1 MIHRLRRRFI
11 AIAMTSVTLV
21 MCLMALSMNVFNFL
35 STDGALSDT
44 LRVIYENQGSI
55 PPPPEG
61 GPDGPPGGRFT
72 QETPYSTRYFILAYR
87 GDGTLELA
95 DMRHIAAVT
104 EEDADTYLSI
114 ALAHGEGMGYT
125 EEYKYCVIHTGE
137 DRYVAIFLDCQQE
150 LYSVRTFAWISLLV
164 VAVCVILVYIL
175 IWLFS
180 KKAIEP
186 TVKSVEKQKQFITDA
201 SHELKTPLTVI
212 TTSLKVLEME
222 IGGQKWIDKARG
234 QAEKM
239 AELVDSLVTLARLDE
254 ERQPLRYS
262 RFDISSAVE
271 DAAEGFRDFAAAQ
284 GHEMVL
290 DIAPALTYYGDEY
303 AVRQLVSI
311 LLDDAVKY
319 ADSGGGILLSLKGE
333 RRGVVLR
340 TSNPC
345 SGMDPAELDR
355 LFDHFYRPDRSRSK
369 RTGGYGIGLSIAKGI
384 AEAHRGAIRAELP
397 AEGEICF
404 IVTLR

>member
-21 MCLMALSMNVFNFL
+21 MCLMALSINVFNFL

-125 EEYKYCVIHTGE
+125 EEYKYCVIHTGK
-137 DRYVAIFLDCQQE
+137 DRYAAIFLDCQQE

-239 AELVDSLVTLARLDE
+239 DDINVGTKIAQFRALKKMTAKELAQKANITSSMLSQVERNRVNPSLQTLR
-254 ERQPLRYS
+254 
-262 RFDISSAVE
+262 
-271 DAAEGFRDFAAAQ
+271 
-284 GHEMVL
+284 
-290 DIAPALTYYGDEY
+290 DIADALDTPLFYFFKDDRPADGIVVRKDRRKTLGYPGERDVHYQLLTPDTTSNIEFCLMELPPLCDL
-303 AVRQLVSI
+303 RPPPLVSR
-311 LLDDAVKY
+311 
-319 ADSGGGILLSLKGE
+319 
-333 RRGVVLR
+333 RRGGR
-340 TSNPC
+340 IRAGC
-345 SGMDPAELDR
+345 SRHLDR
-355 LFDHFYRPDRSRSK
+355 
-369 RTGGYGIGLSIAKGI
+369 
-384 AEAHRGAIRAELP
+384 RGP
-397 AEGEICF
+397 
-404 IVTLR
+404 VSTP